1 MDANWSHQRTLEE
14 CSNTENN
21 HPVRKRTQ
29 IPCCGTYVCSNSL
42 ACLVQLV
49 IIVVRVKKDLI
60 GILRVRTWEIKA
72 NDHVLE
78 VVTSL
83 RHETPNLVLSVLPGQ
98 HNAQVPKE
106 SGREGCRKAHCVL
119 DDLQATSSA
128 TPDGR

>member
-1 MDANWSHQRTLEE
+1 MDANWSHQRTLAGASGSHSPEE

-29 IPCCGTYVCSNSL
+29 IPCCGTYICSNSL
-42 ACLVQLV
+42 AFSVQLV

-83 RHETPNLVLSVLPGQ
+83 RHEDAELGPECSDPRRLPGQ
-98 HNAQVPKE
+98 HNAHVPKE
-106 SGREGCRKAHCVL
+106 SGRV
-119 DDLQATSSA
+119 
-128 TPDGR
+128 